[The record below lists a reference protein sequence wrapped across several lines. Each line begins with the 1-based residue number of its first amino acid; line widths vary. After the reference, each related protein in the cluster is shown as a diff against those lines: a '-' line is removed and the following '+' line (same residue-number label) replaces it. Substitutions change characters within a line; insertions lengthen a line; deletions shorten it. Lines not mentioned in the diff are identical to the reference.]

1 MRMLVIETIKQLSAR
16 KFARIL
22 QFYILLS
29 INKLLSIASIFS
41 FILTYLI
48 LQNRGFRVAKA

>member
-1 MRMLVIETIKQLSAR
+1 MLAIEIIKQLSAR

-48 LQNRGFRVAKA
+48 LQNRVFWVAKA

>member
-1 MRMLVIETIKQLSAR
+1 MLAIETIKQLSAR
-16 KFARIL
+16 KFAHIL

-29 INKLLSIASIFS
+29 ISKLLSIASIFS

-48 LQNRGFRVAKA
+48 FQNRGFWVAKA